1 MISSENGGFSSSVS
15 MSLESSELKYRTIL
29 KINVYNV
36 ETDYQPLSAV
46 SFMYMYYCMRG
57 Q

>member
-15 MSLESSELKYRTIL
+15 MSLESSELKYHTIP
-29 KINVYNV
+29 IYVYNV
-36 ETDYQPLSAV
+36 ETDYLPLSAV